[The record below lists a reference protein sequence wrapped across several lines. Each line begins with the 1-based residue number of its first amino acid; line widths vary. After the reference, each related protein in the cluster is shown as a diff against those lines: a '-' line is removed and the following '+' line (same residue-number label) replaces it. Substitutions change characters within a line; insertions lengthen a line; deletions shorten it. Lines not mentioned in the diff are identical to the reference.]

1 MIKFYDRT
9 AYLLFVMDIPHLKG
23 RELLSAVRIKLSGIY
38 PGNLSEHNIQIRKN
52 RNKKNSHLVF
62 VLDKN
67 TGNVMLPLSP
77 LFIQHVFSNKSANV
91 LYIDKRWMDYT
102 RVENGAILSSTV
114 KIRDNTRLIDD
125 VNELCGT
132 DEELVICC
140 GKADLLL
147 LDSLNAKGNIRF
159 VDSRAELNKT
169 DVHKI
174 SLFSDKSTSIK
185 IKRVLAAAVV
195 LLLLVVCSGLLYSRN
210 KNEHEQSAA
219 LRLEQENLKEI
230 NRQRQLEE
238 QKLLELKQQ
247 YQEIISS
254 KKVTPFDMAAVIAE
268 CAGQNTRIRSA
279 TFNGSFFQF
288 EGVSD
293 NPLELLNRFEA
304 HRLVGSAR
312 LHQVHPAGGGDN
324 FTLSGTVLA
333 EITPVDDFPL
343 PVNEQIVK
351 MEELIEIEQSYTS
364 GDNSLSPSVFGGAV
378 KSLFQKW
385 GCTVNSYQFMN
396 EAQKTEVEYSI
407 SSPGT
412 GFFNALYDIKTNR
425 RSWDIYL
432 VQVRNL
438 YPRNMLDIVLR
449 VRTEYRDSNSGKKI
463 GAPSIPAAGPY
474 PVANISRNYFPP
486 APAPGVSQLPVI
498 AREPPVVVIPAR
510 AERVSWLEYV
520 GSVSD
525 AGNNRLIYI
534 KDTRTGE
541 IFRLGQYGE
550 GNMRYALSPS
560 GSITAYINNHI
571 YEINRR

>member
-23 RELLSAVRIKLSGIY
+23 KELLSAIKLKLSGIY
-38 PGNLSEHNIQIRKN
+38 PGNISDHNIHIRKN
-52 RNKKNSHLVF
+52 RNKKSCHLVF

-67 TGNVMLPLSP
+67 TGNTMLPLSP
-77 LFIQHVFSNKSANV
+77 LFIQNVFSNKSANA

-114 KIRDNTRLIDD
+114 KIRDNSRLVDD
-125 VNELCGT
+125 INELCGAGT
-132 DEELVICC
+132 ELVIYR
-140 GKADLLL
+140 DRTDIHF
-147 LDSLNAKGNIRF
+147 LDSLASNSNIRF

-169 DVHKI
+169 DIHKI
-174 SLFSDKSTSIK
+174 SLFSDKSSSIK
-185 IKRVLAAAVV
+185 IKRVLAAAAV
-195 LLLLVVCSGLLYSRN
+195 LLLLAVCSGLLYSRN
-210 KNEHEQSAA
+210 KIENEQNAA
-219 LRLEQENLKEI
+219 QRLEQENLKEI
-230 NRQRQLEE
+230 NRQRQIEA

-247 YQEIISS
+247 YQEIISL
-254 KKVTPFDMAAVIAE
+254 KKVTPFDTAAVIAE
-268 CAGQNTRIRSA
+268 CAGQNTRIQSA
-279 TFNGSFFQF
+279 TFNGNFFQF
-288 EGVSD
+288 EGISD

-304 HRLVGSAR
+304 HRLVGGAR
-312 LHQVHPAGGGDN
+312 LHQVHPAGRGDN
-324 FTLSGTVLA
+324 FTLSGTILV
-333 EITPVDDFPL
+333 EITPVDDSAL

-351 MEELIEIEQSYTS
+351 IEKLIEAEQSYTM
-364 GDNSLSPSVFGGAV
+364 GDNSLSPSLFGGAV

-407 SSPGT
+407 SGPGT
-412 GFFNALYDIKTNR
+412 GFFNALYDIETNH

-432 VQVRNL
+432 VQLRNL

-449 VRTEYRDSNSGKKI
+449 IRTEYRNSPSVGKT
-463 GAPSIPAAGPY
+463 GAPFIPAAGPY

-486 APAPGVSQLPVI
+486 APAPIVSQAPVFV
-498 AREPPVVVIPAR
+498 REPPVVAVPAR

-541 IFRLGQYGE
+541 ILRLGPHGE

-560 GSITAYINNHI
+560 GNITAYINEHI

>member
-9 AYLLFVMDIPHLKG
+9 AYLLFVMDIPYLKG
-23 RELLSAVRIKLSGIY
+23 RELLSAIRLKLSGVY
-38 PGNLSEHNIQIRKN
+38 PGNLSERNIQIRKN

-67 TGNVMLPLSP
+67 TGNAMLPLSP
-77 LFIQHVFSNKSANV
+77 LFIQHVFSNKSANA

-125 VNELCGT
+125 VNELCG
-132 DEELVICC
+132 DGGELVICRD
-140 GKADLLL
+140 KADIHLP
-147 LDSLNAKGNIRF
+147 DSLNAKGNIRF

-174 SLFSDKSTSIK
+174 SLFSDKSPSIK
-185 IKRVLAAAVV
+185 IKRVLAAAAV
-195 LLLLVVCSGLLYSRN
+195 LLFLAVCSGLLYGRN

-230 NRQRQLEE
+230 NRQRRLEE
-238 QKLLELKQQ
+238 QKLSELKEQ
-247 YQEIISS
+247 YQKIISS
-254 KKVTPFDMAAVIAE
+254 KKVTPFDTAAVIAE

-279 TFNGSFFQF
+279 TFNGNFFQF

-293 NPLELLNRFEA
+293 SPLELLNRFEA
-304 HRLVGSAR
+304 HRLVGGAR
-312 LHQVHPAGGGDN
+312 LHQVHPADNGDN

-333 EITPVDDFPL
+333 EKTPVEDSPL
-343 PVNEQIVK
+343 PVNEQIIK
-351 MEELIEIEQSYTS
+351 MEELIETERGYTS
-364 GDNSLSPSVFGGAV
+364 EDNSLSPSVFGGTV

-385 GCTVNSYQFMN
+385 GCAVNGYQFMN

-407 SSPGT
+407 SGPGT
-412 GFFNALYDIKTNR
+412 GFFNALYDIKTNH

-432 VQVRNL
+432 VQLRNL
-438 YPRNMLDIVLR
+438 YPRNALDIVLR
-449 VRTEYRDSNSGKKI
+449 VRTEYGNSASDKRT
-463 GAPSIPAAGPY
+463 GAPSIPVADPY

-486 APAPGVSQLPVI
+486 SPAPGVSQAPVI
-498 AREPPVVVIPAR
+498 VREPPVVTIPTR

-520 GSVSD
+520 GSVND
-525 AGNNRLIYI
+525 AGNNRLIYV

-541 IFRLGQYGE
+541 ILRLGQHGE

-560 GSITAYINNHI
+560 GNITAYINDHI
-571 YEINRR
+571 YEISRR